1 MAKEKLV
8 KARVLLDGRFGK
20 CNEVIELPDIEIAAG
35 VKAGELDSHTDS
47 VKYAESLKTKG

>member
-20 CNEVIELPDIEIAAG
+20 CNDVVELPDTEIAAG
-35 VKAGELDSHTDS
+35 VKAGELDSHVDS
-47 VKYAESLKTKG
+47 VKYAESLK